1 MHMVGNENQLA
12 KRFLGNMNRIN
23 GLVKLLF
30 SSDLLKSPSMF
41 GPSTGPRADLL
52 RAIVVFLHA
61 NFEVAFRCRL
71 PRTAGN
77 LSFYS
82 PQDFDKALKKIGVE
96 VAPFRPLYP
105 PLTQMAKRR
114 KKIVHEADLS
124 PDDEP
129 HEWSFVD
136 DWQLIMWLMAV
147 PAFYYQLRISLGL
160 ANAVE
165 KAMYD
170 RLRTAMT
177 KHVEFAQQLLAF
189 PSVAEDQRLQVLQK
203 VGATLEEITATLHLD
218 ARDFMTGGG
227 NVSA

>member
-1 MHMVGNENQLA
+1 MVGNDDQLA
-12 KRFLGNMNRIN
+12 KRFRGNMDRIN
-23 GLVKLLF
+23 RLVQLLF
-30 SSDLLKSPSMF
+30 SSDLLKKPSVF

-82 PQDFDKALKKIGVE
+82 RQDFDKALKRIGVD

-114 KKIVHEADLS
+114 KEIVHDADLGG
-124 PDDEP
+124 DNEP
-129 HEWSFVD
+129 HGWSIAD

-160 ANAVE
+160 ANEHGPPSSVSNWRCTRKYSALLVAATFAGAHLE
-165 KAMYD
+165 VVSLLTDIYFSRVA
-170 RLRTAMT
+170 RL
-177 KHVEFAQQLLAF
+177 
-189 PSVAEDQRLQVLQK
+189 
-203 VGATLEEITATLHLD
+203 
-218 ARDFMTGGG
+218 
-227 NVSA
+227 